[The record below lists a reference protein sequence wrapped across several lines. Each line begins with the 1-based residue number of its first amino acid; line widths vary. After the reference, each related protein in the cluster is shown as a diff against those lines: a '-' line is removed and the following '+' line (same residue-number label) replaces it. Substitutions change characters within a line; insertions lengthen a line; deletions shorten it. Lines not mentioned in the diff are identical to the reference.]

1 MLIKTM
7 TDPSQPPTSTFSYK
21 AGQLTGAVAGSL
33 SCLLWMAT
41 LWDPASPFLF
51 SPASFIV
58 VLGMILI
65 AILVVIASIKGNSTM
80 LLVLFFVAFLPIGL
94 YVIGVPHWIR
104 WVGLTNLGYLLAGL
118 LLRAHSS
125 GPDSGPTQS

>member
-1 MLIKTM
+1 MIDTSR
-7 TDPSQPPTSTFSYK
+7 PHTSTVSYK
-21 AGQLTGAVAGSL
+21 AGQLTGTVAGSL

-41 LWDPASPFLF
+41 LWDPASPFSF

-80 LLVLFFVAFLPIGL
+80 LLVLFFIAFLPIGL

-104 WVGLTNLGYLLAGL
+104 WVGLANLGYLLAGL
-118 LLRAHSS
+118 LLRAPASN
-125 GPDSGPTQS
+125 PDAGQLQD